1 MIVIKILIFGTG
13 KSAEKVLKN
22 IKDDVNIEG
31 FLDNNLKRVG
41 QSFHNVEIY
50 SPKAIDKLDF
60 EYIIIASIKY
70 NIISN
75 AIDGIRS

>member
-50 SPKAIDKLDF
+50 SQKLL
-60 EYIIIASIKY
+60 INLIL
-70 NIISN
+70 NI
-75 AIDGIRS
+75 